1 MRSDRL
7 RFRDIRRTSAFRL
20 TISLGLVFAL
30 GLLALLAVIYL
41 MTARE
46 LTWRSDRITRSI
58 ADRLLSVDPAS
69 LPSHVGQE
77 MRRERDGFNYIAL
90 IASDG
95 EKIVGDISIDRP
107 IKPGPPIEVEA
118 GNIPIRLIAVRTGM
132 GETILIGRDISQ
144 VRDLRRRVLMIVA
157 GSGFAI
163 LLGGGAAAMLLS
175 LRPLRRVADLQ
186 NAARKISNGHFD
198 VRMPIVGH
206 HDELDQFAAT
216 VNAMVE
222 EVGRVVAQVK
232 GVTDAIAHDMR
243 TPLTRLRARL
253 DEAARSTGAPPAFAA
268 LASQGREELDIVL
281 ARFAALLRISEIET
295 GARRS
300 GFRAVNLAVLLRASH
315 QLYVPLAEDRGVSL
329 EHRTAGLTM
338 IGADEQLLFEAISNL
353 IDNAVKFARSTVVI
367 ALHEDADQIEIEV
380 RDDGSGIPE
389 DEREAVLRRF
399 HRGSNSADLPGS
411 GLGLS
416 IVAAIAHLHGATLRL
431 ESAHPG
437 LSARLSFVRE
447 SD

>member
-1 MRSDRL
+1 
-7 RFRDIRRTSAFRL
+7 
-20 TISLGLVFAL
+20 
-30 GLLALLAVIYL
+30 
-41 MTARE
+41 
-46 LTWRSDRITRSI
+46 
-58 ADRLLSVDPAS
+58 
-69 LPSHVGQE
+69 
-77 MRRERDGFNYIAL
+77 
-90 IASDG
+90 
-95 EKIVGDISIDRP
+95 
-107 IKPGPPIEVEA
+107 
-118 GNIPIRLIAVRTGM
+118 
-132 GETILIGRDISQ
+132 
-144 VRDLRRRVLMIVA
+144 
-157 GSGFAI
+157 
-163 LLGGGAAAMLLS
+163 MLLS

-186 NAARKISNGHFD
+186 KAARKISLGHFD
-198 VRMPIVGH
+198 VRMPIIGH
-206 HDELDQFAAT
+206 HDELDQFATT

-253 DEAARSTGAPPAFAA
+253 DEAARSTGAPPAFSA
-268 LASQGREELDIVL
+268 LASQGREELDVVL

-300 GFRAVNLAVLLRASH
+300 GFRAVDLAVLLRASH
-315 QLYVPLAEDRGVSL
+315 QLYVPLAEDQGIRL
-329 EHRTAGLTM
+329 DHRTAGLTM

-367 ALHEDADQIEIEV
+367 ALHEEAERIEIEV
-380 RDDGSGIPE
+380 RDDGPGIPI

-399 HRGSNSADLPGS
+399 HRGSNAADLPGS

-431 ESAHPG
+431 DDAHPG
-437 LSARLSFVRE
+437 LSARLSFARE